1 MTIKIHLVAILFA
14 ISSSALSGYCQDQDS
29 ISKYDIEEI
38 VVSAFRT
45 RSNFNDLPHSIQV
58 LLKKDIES
66 IPSENLSDLLKKTS
80 GIDVIEYPGL
90 QSNIG
95 MRGYSPT
102 AHGYTYTM
110 VLINGM
116 PVGTNNIASLDL
128 QMADQVEIL
137 KGPFSAFFGSGA
149 MAGIVNIVTPL
160 SKGKIKGSAGL
171 ALGSYGTGQ
180 AKVRAGGSLG
190 KKMSFDIYAKAM
202 SQQNNFKTGRRN
214 LLKMTDSEK
223 EVMDPLSYNQTF
235 ENTSYE
241 KYNAGLRFGWDLNNN
256 WQINLYEDMFMAKDV
271 LMHGTFW
278 GIYGQQQK
286 DLQRMSHNM
295 VLTGQ
300 SGRHS
305 LRFSPYFISD
315 KETYFSDLSDDRY
328 TISVNHTNTYG
339 FIMQDEISLGSHSVL
354 FGIDNKS
361 IKYQSMQWS
370 GAETRTAPYQ
380 PNHTNISTGTFFQF
394 KMNLLDNKLNLSTG
408 VRYDYIQFKV
418 SDTDYMIA
426 SQASEV
432 HHTLNPN
439 LGVQYSILPGLKIHA
454 STGTAFLAPDAFKK
468 TGSYSYTSSYG
479 TSTYKGNPDLKPETS
494 LSADL
499 GLALIKREIGLSA
512 DITLFANSHK
522 DMIVFDYSSPDTTTF
537 MNSDNARMNGL
548 EGNLAF
554 DFGVFADYRYSLK
567 LYAGLTHLLKAEV
580 QIDTIVS
587 DMNYVRGNNAAF
599 GIEFRN
605 FKGFAARINARYI
618 GHRLED
624 NWLYAYDYNTWQKI
638 PYTTASGEPIRQGL
652 INEPILEH
660 PDFMVIDLSCSYT
673 FKNRFK
679 FGLQIQNLADENY
692 TEKDTYYMPGRM
704 ITGSFT
710 YQF

>member
-1 MTIKIHLVAILFA
+1 MKIHLFAVLLAITANTLT
-14 ISSSALSGYCQDQDS
+14 GYCQDQDS
-29 ISKYDIEEI
+29 ISKYDLEEI

-116 PVGTNNIASLDL
+116 PVGTNNISTLDL

-149 MAGIVNIVTPL
+149 MAGIINVVTPV

-171 ALGSYGTGQ
+171 SLGSYGASQ
-180 AKVRAGGSLG
+180 AKAKAGGSLG
-190 KKMSFDIYAKAM
+190 EKLSFDFYAKAM
-202 SQQNNFKTGRRN
+202 NQRNDYKTGKRN
-214 LLKMTDSEK
+214 LLNMTESEK
-223 EVMDPLSYNQTF
+223 EIMDPLSYNQIAQ
-235 ENTSYE
+235 NTSYD
-241 KYNAGLRFGWDLNNN
+241 KYNAGLRLGWKLNKN
-256 WQINLYEDMFMAKDV
+256 WEIQLYEDMFMAKDV

-286 DLQRMSHNM
+286 DLQRLSHNL

-300 SGRHS
+300 SGKHS

-315 KETYFSDLSDDRY
+315 EETYFSDLSDDRY
-328 TISVNHTNTYG
+328 TTSVNHTNTYG
-339 FIMQDEISLGSHSVL
+339 FIMQDEFTLGNHSVL

-361 IKYQSMQWS
+361 YNYQSMIWS
-370 GAETRTAPYQ
+370 GAEIRAVPYF
-380 PNHTNISTGTFFQF
+380 PNHNNMSTGSFIQL

-408 VRYDYIQFKV
+408 ARYDYIQFKV
-418 SDTDYMIA
+418 YDTDYMEA
-426 SQASEV
+426 NQASEV
-432 HHTLNPN
+432 HNTLNPN
-439 LGVQYSILPGLKIHA
+439 LGIQYSILPGLKIHA

-468 TGSYSYTSSYG
+468 TGSYVYTSSYG
-479 TSTYKGNPDLKPETS
+479 SRIYKGNADLKPESS

-499 GLALIKREIGLSA
+499 GIAMNKKDLGLSA
-512 DITLFANSHK
+512 DITWFTNTHR

-537 MNSDNARMNGL
+537 MNSDNAQMNGL
-548 EGNLAF
+548 EGNFAF

-567 LYAGLTHLLKAEV
+567 LYAGFTHLTKAEV
-580 QIDTIVS
+580 IIDTVVS
-587 DMNYVRGNNAAF
+587 DMNYVRRNNASF

-605 FKGFAARINARYI
+605 FKGFSARINARYI
-618 GHRLED
+618 GRRLED
-624 NWLYAYDYNTWQKI
+624 NWLYAYDYSTWQKI
-638 PYTTASGEPIRQGL
+638 PYTTASGEPIREGL
-652 INEPILEH
+652 INEAILEH